1 MAQLYR
7 LILNSPKKIAKL
19 SSLLLIVILAV
30 VPLVVTKS
38 YYLHVLILCMVY
50 ACITSAWNL
59 IAGYAGVFNFGFQ
72 ALFGSGAYISALISI
87 NFGLSPWLTMWIG
100 AAAAMCIG
108 AVVAIPSL
116 KLKQLPYICIAT
128 MCLGE
133 IVRLVAANFTSVTR
147 GEMGLTGIPK
157 LFLDGNRTS
166 YYYLMLLLFVVVLGV
181 VALIVN
187 SPLGMS
193 LSAMKGSQEASE
205 SLGIN
210 VPGTKVKI
218 YMIGAFIAGAIGG
231 FYAHYICILTPTS
244 VLSSTLMTSYVAMS
258 LIGGIGT
265 IVGPIMGSFVVT
277 IGLELLRKLE
287 DYRMIIYAL
296 LIIVTIIFLR
306 EGIWGAAK
314 NFLLTRAERFRL
326 HQREAK

>member
-1 MAQLYR
+1 MKKWYHAVLY
-7 LILNSPKKIAKL
+7 SHQKIAKL
-19 SSLLLIVILAV
+19 SLLLLVVAMAVI
-30 VPLVVTKS
+30 PLVVTQS
-38 YYLHVLILCMVY
+38 YYLHVLILCMIY

-72 ALFGSGAYISALISI
+72 ALFGSGAYISALLSI
-87 NFGLSPWLTMWIG
+87 HCGLSPWMTIWIG
-100 AAAAMCIG
+100 ALVAMGIG
-108 AVVAIPSL
+108 AIVAIPSL

-147 GEMGLTGIPK
+147 GEMGLTSIPK
-157 LFLDGNRTS
+157 LFLDGNRIS
-166 YYYLMLLLFVVVLGV
+166 YYYVMLALFVAVICI
-181 VALIVN
+181 VARIVN

-205 SLGIN
+205 SLGVN
-210 VPGTKVKI
+210 VPGTKIKI
-218 YMIGAFIAGAIGG
+218 YMIGAFLAGVVGG

-265 IVGPIMGSFVVT
+265 IVGPILGSFVVT
-277 IGLELLRKLE
+277 IGLELLRGLE

-296 LIIVTIIFLR
+296 LIIITIIFLR
-306 EGIWGAAK
+306 EGIWGAGK
-314 NFLLTRAERFRL
+314 ERMLQLAERCRGK
-326 HQREAK
+326 QK